1 MYRLIKRIVDF
12 LFAGILILLLSP
24 LLLGVSLIV
33 VLSSGFPVLFIQKRV
48 GTNKVLFNI
57 YKFRTMLNRKN
68 IDQYKESVLSSST
81 DSRVTKV
88 GRFLRKTSLDELP
101 QLLNILKGNM
111 SFVGP
116 RPIIPEQLNAIP
128 RDESN
133 SRFDVKPG
141 ITGLSQ
147 VKGRRN
153 LPWPLQLEYDA
164 KYVKDQSFVIDMTIL
179 MKTVIVL
186 LKNDDVYGDAT
197 LNWRNYI
204 DQDKQ

>member
-1 MYRLIKRIVDF
+1 MYKVIKRIFDF
-12 LFAGILILLLSP
+12 TAAGVLLLCISP
-24 LLLGVSLIV
+24 LLFVVAVSV
-33 VLSSGFPVLFIQKRV
+33 VLSSGLPVLFIQKRV
-48 GTNKVLFNI
+48 GKNKRFFNI

-68 IDQYKESVLSSST
+68 IDQYKEKVLSSSADT
-81 DSRVTKV
+81 RVTKI

-101 QLLNILKGNM
+101 QLINILKGNM

-116 RPIIPEQLNAIP
+116 RPIIPEQLDAIP
-128 RDESN
+128 DGEPNR
-133 SRFDVKPG
+133 RFDVKPG
-141 ITGLSQ
+141 VTGFSQ
-147 VKGRRN
+147 IKGRRN

-164 KYVKDQSFVIDMTIL
+164 KYVKDQSFFLDMTIL

-204 DQDKQ
+204 DQDQQ